1 MSVELQAMYSQQPQQ
16 QQQQQQQPQQQRQQ
30 NQHLAEKCL
39 MDPLDRQW
47 MDSMDRLDPQSME
60 E

>member
-1 MSVELQAMYSQQPQQ
+1 MSVELQAMYSQQPQ

-47 MDSMDRLDPQSME
+47 MHSMDRLDPQSME